1 MIAGFKSVGWV
12 AGVAVAA
19 LGCYMTSLKVAAE
32 RAELASIERRI
43 VVTHQNIRAL
53 QTELGTRGRLSQLER
68 WNADVLALSAP
79 VSGQYLDSAMT
90 LARFDV
96 TQPTI
101 ADQAPVRMAS
111 AGIAPATSA
120 QPAPQRTVA
129 AIDYA
134 AAAAASERAEPR
146 ATLPA
151 VRRAALVVGEPAPP
165 PAVPPRTTANDS
177 KPALLDDRLLQEIG
191 AAAKVERQASPA
203 N

>member
-43 VVTHQNIRAL
+43 VATHQNIRAL

-79 VSGQYLDSAMT
+79 VSGQYLESAMT

-111 AGIAPATSA
+111 AETIPSTRP
-120 QPAPQRTVA
+120 QPAPQRAVA

-134 AAAAASERAEPR
+134 AAAAAAERAEPR
-146 ATLPA
+146 AALPP
-151 VRRAALVVGEPAPP
+151 VRRAALVVGEPAGS
-165 PAVPPRTTANDS
+165 PAPPRTTANDS

-191 AAAKVERQASPA
+191 AAAKVERQGGPA